1 LNENQPLLTGGMPPT
16 KQTRDDRRVKRVT
29 NAINNPTSS
38 LLNLSEALDS
48 VKHISVYQDEIDAW
62 ILKAIDLQRYDMIL
76 EILGRSQVS
85 FKRAESAVLRTF
97 IFKNP
102 RYLAKFVASPAFHPD
117 HPNNFEMLCKTKSE
131 DIQHL
136 AKFFILPRTGK
147 LLVAMEFLFSRSFFK
162 TLVHKNPDIQ
172 RRIQQ
177 QKILLR
183 FWFLVKRNLPAWRD
197 SLYYPG
203 SGPLYL
209 KAFASFKR
217 DMPCLLTCV

>member
-1 LNENQPLLTGGMPPT
+1 MNENQPVVTGGMPPT

-48 VKHISVYQDEIDAW
+48 VKHIRIYQDEIDAW

-117 HPNNFEMLCKTKSE
+117 HPINFEMLCKTKDE
-131 DIQHL
+131 DIHFL
-136 AKFFILPRTGK
+136 AKLFELPRTGK
-147 LLVAMEFLFSRSFFK
+147 LLDAMRWIFSWRFYREIF
-162 TLVHKNPDIQ
+162 HKNPDIQ